1 MSEKPKIEWI
11 CLSSGVDKIMPVI
24 KASEYKPSWIKRAA
38 EDFKKEG
45 SITKQVR
52 KGEQVYVDPAFEKF
66 KPEETRH
73 TSKCPALQLFHN
85 SGYII
90 RLHQDVIVDVAPD
103 GNNFVVKSPEQQQQQ
118 QQHMRIITA
127 HMEQSMYPFFENWPK
142 DTMKK
147 ILKFNL
153 PWAARIPKVYK
164 LLQIHPFYQDDFRF
178 TACSGILEPH
188 LGHAA
193 VGTIPVFWHNTSGET
208 LIKAGTP
215 LAQYILIKDGE
226 IESKVIDYMDDKN
239 YIKERSLNYM
249 LLTQSFNRSY
259 NKIREF
265 WKRYGW

>member
-24 KASEYKPSWIKRAA
+24 KASEHKPSWIKRAA

-52 KGEQVYVDPAFEKF
+52 KGEQMYVDPAYEKF

-103 GNNFVVKSPEQQQQQ
+103 GNNFVVKSPEQQLPQQQ
-118 QQHMRIITA
+118 RMSIITA

-153 PWAARIPKVYK
+153 PWAARIPKGYK

-178 TACSGILEPH
+178 TAPQGAWPE
-188 LGHAA
+188 GHTLMVDDTTTGNSWPVLSNTMERPACI
-193 VGTIPVFWHNTSGET
+193 TIMDHGMAM
-208 LIKAGTP
+208 IP
-215 LAQYILIKDGE
+215 L
-226 IESKVIDYMDDKN
+226 
-239 YIKERSLNYM
+239 SLSNFR
-249 LLTQSFNRSY
+249 TQ
-259 NKIREF
+259 
-265 WKRYGW
+265 